1 MIIIYQ
7 YDWMVPCLWELILTF
22 KFIKIDSVK
31 SSLFEYLINVLLHI
45 AIDNQVWTSQGVK

>member
-7 YDWMVPCLWELILTF
+7 YDWMVACLWELILIF
-22 KFIKIDSVK
+22 KFIKIDWVK

>member
-7 YDWMVPCLWELILTF
+7 YDWMVACLWELILIF
-22 KFIKIDSVK
+22 KFIKIDEDK